1 MKERTLTASP
11 REGVG
16 KGPARQTRLNSRI
29 PGILYGPE
37 TEPQPIDLDGR
48 ELTLM
53 MRSLGGSA
61 AIFDL
66 DVKGKKRKV
75 IVRDMQR
82 DPITSNIIHVD
93 LHALSMT
100 KPIHMSIPLHF
111 LGTPKGVKT
120 DGGIMQTNMREIEIS
135 CLPAKLPEFFEINV
149 EDLGIG
155 DSIHV
160 SDLDLPDIDIL
171 SEAQRTIVVISAPTV
186 VKEPVVE
193 EEGEEG
199 ELAEGAEA
207 PAEGEA
213 GATADGAKPAEE
225 KKDK

>member
-1 MKERTLTASP
+1 MKEKTLIAAP
-11 REGVG
+11 REQVG
-16 KGPARQTRLNSRI
+16 KGPARQARLSGRI

-48 ELTLM
+48 EFKAII
-53 MRSLGGSA
+53 RALGGSA
-61 AIFDL
+61 TIFDL
-66 DVKGKKRKV
+66 DVKGKKKKV
-75 IVRDMQR
+75 ILRDMQR
-82 DPITSNIIHVD
+82 DPITSEIVHVD
-93 LHALSMT
+93 FHALSMT
-100 KPIHMSIPLHF
+100 KPINLSIPLHF
-111 LGTPKGVKT
+111 VGTPRGVKT

-135 CLPAKLPEFFEINV
+135 CLPTKLPEFFEIDV

-171 SEAQRTIVVISAPTV
+171 AETQRTIVVISAPTV
-186 VKEPVVE
+186 VKEPVTE
-193 EEGEEG
+193 DEGEEA
-199 ELAEGAEA
+199 ELAEGEEA

-213 GATADGAKPAEE
+213 AAAEGDKPAEE